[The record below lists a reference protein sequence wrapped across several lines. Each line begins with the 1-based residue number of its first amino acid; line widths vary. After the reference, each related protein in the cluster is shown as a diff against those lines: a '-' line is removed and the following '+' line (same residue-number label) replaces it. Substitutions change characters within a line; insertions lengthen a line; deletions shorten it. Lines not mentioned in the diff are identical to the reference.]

1 VSNLTRFQA
10 FTYVKTLSL
19 KAFEELKGVDSVRP
33 DLFVVE
39 RGAFEVKLR

>member
-1 VSNLTRFQA
+1 VLNLTRLQA

-19 KAFEELKGVDSVRP
+19 KSFEELSGVDSVRP
-33 DLFVVE
+33 DLLVVE